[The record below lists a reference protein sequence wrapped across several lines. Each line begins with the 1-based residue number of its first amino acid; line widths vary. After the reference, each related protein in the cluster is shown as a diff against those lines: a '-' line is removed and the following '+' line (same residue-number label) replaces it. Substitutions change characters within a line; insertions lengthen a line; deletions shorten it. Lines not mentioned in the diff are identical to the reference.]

1 MRTFLLSAVLAAMV
15 SLGALATPPPHLV
28 LVQYHVTFNQLTVTR
43 GVGQTQTIELG
54 ALDARKKFQ
63 SNAEQL
69 YTLFNG
75 LYAEGYELRNSSE
88 LGAVAANTQT
98 VTYVFVKP

>member
-1 MRTFLLSAVLAAMV
+1 MAMV
-15 SLGALATPPPHLV
+15 SFTAFATPPSIV
-28 LVQYHVTFNQLTVTR
+28 LVQYHVINNLLTVTR
-43 GVGQTQTIELG
+43 GVGKTQTIELG

-88 LGAVAANTQT
+88 IGSVAGNTQT

>member
-1 MRTFLLSAVLAAMV
+1 MRTFLLSAVFTAMV
-15 SLGALATPPPHLV
+15 SPAAVAAPPSVV
-28 LVQYHVTFNQLTVTR
+28 LVQYHIVSNQLTVTR
-43 GVGQTQTIELG
+43 GIGKTQTIELG

-69 YTLFNG
+69 HALFSQ

-88 LGAVAANTQT
+88 LGSVVANTQT

>member
-1 MRTFLLSAVLAAMV
+1 MRTYLLSAVFAAMV
-15 SLGALATPPPHLV
+15 SFAAFAGPPSVV
-28 LVQYHVTFNQLTVTR
+28 LVQYHVMFNQLTVTR
-43 GVGQTQTIELG
+43 GVGKSQTIQLG
-54 ALDARKKFQ
+54 SLEARKHFQ

-69 YTLFNG
+69 HTLFNG

-88 LGAVAANTQT
+88 LGSVAASTQT